1 MDTKWFFLPVLVYL
15 QLANG
20 SRDYSG
26 VLQSQF
32 LDVHGAIAT
41 EEKLSKGKYDD
52 NNIRQFPA
60 RTDNYLRH
68 EYQELFIFS
77 IHFVLLWFI
86 GGPEGLVRKNDSE
99 RRRSC
104 IALEEGHASIGTG
117 LPKQPRSHF

>member
-1 MDTKWFFLPVLVYL
+1 MDTKWLLLPVLVYL

-60 RTDNYLRH
+60 RTDNYVMKIRS
-68 EYQELFIFS
+68 YLFFQS
-77 IHFVLLWFI
+77 ISSCC
-86 GGPEGLVRKNDSE
+86 GL
-99 RRRSC
+99 
-104 IALEEGHASIGTG
+104 
-117 LPKQPRSHF
+117 